1 MVDCAPTERQQL
13 GCGQYDNSHM
23 LKLQILRVIQV
34 NLMQIEDSSQFRN
47 KLESLVVKLEKMM
60 SMKQR
65 GQRRNR
71 SM

>member
-1 MVDCAPTERQQL
+1 
-13 GCGQYDNSHM
+13 M